1 MISLKELL
9 DDHQVGMS
17 KFQDNYF
24 VTQKAGGTLYGQYKQ
39 ALRELFGRFNILR
52 EEFFNYEIEKVKIDK
67 LRNDLDNGKIENYYD
82 KKITE
87 LDLKKRSIALY
98 ERERYLEETKR
109 EFFNFYR
116 QAVHLKGLLGELT
129 PEKKDK
135 LDREMYIWKTK
146 AAAAIEYLMRGRLSY
161 ETFNMIMS
169 FPKEIKDKLVQELS
183 QENSKEISK
192 WYLNH
197 EEYYIPDDL
206 SHIRLPENIK
216 EQIMEI
222 EYSPEKLISEN
233 N

>member
-39 ALRELFGRFNILR
+39 SLRELFGRFNILR
-52 EEFFNYEIEKVKIDK
+52 EEFFNYEIEKIEIDRIK
-67 LRNDLDNGKIENYYD
+67 NDLKNGKIENYYD
-82 KKITE
+82 KQIAE

-116 QAVHLKGLLGELT
+116 QAVHLKGLLGDLSQ
-129 PEKKDK
+129 EKKDK

-146 AAAAIEYLMRGRLSY
+146 AAAAIEYIMKGRISY

-169 FPKEIKDKLVQELS
+169 FPKEIKDKLLQELS
-183 QENSKEISK
+183 QKKAKEISE
-192 WYLNH
+192 WYLTH

-206 SHIRLPENIK
+206 SYIPIPENIK
-216 EQIMEI
+216 EQMMEI
-222 EYSPEKLISEN
+222 EYSPEKLISEGH
-233 N
+233 